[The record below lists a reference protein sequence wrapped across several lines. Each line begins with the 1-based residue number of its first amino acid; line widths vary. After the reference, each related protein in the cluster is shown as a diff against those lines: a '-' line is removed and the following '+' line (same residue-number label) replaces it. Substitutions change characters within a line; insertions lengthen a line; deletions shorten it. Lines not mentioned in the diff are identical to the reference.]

1 MATVLPPDHGDLIT
15 PILNVMPPLTS
26 LGYFMGDYMGLTHQ
40 LASVLMLGI
49 LDKIT
54 FPPSSSKPHR

>member
-1 MATVLPPDHGDLIT
+1 MATVLPPDHGNLIT
-15 PILNVMPPLTS
+15 PILNGMPPLTS
-26 LGYFMGDYMGLTHQ
+26 LGDFMGLTHQ